1 MFFLLFLMRNVLTMI
16 SSSVQFPAHSLTVQL
31 SDTQVTASGLPDA
44 VTCAGE
50 FSDFL
55 LL

>member
-1 MFFLLFLMRNVLTMI
+1 MFFMLFLLKNVLTMI
-16 SSSVQFPAHSLTVQL
+16 SSSFQFPAHSLTVQL
-31 SDTQVTASGLPDA
+31 SVAQVTASFLPDA

-50 FSDFL
+50 LRHFL

>member
-16 SSSVQFPAHSLTVQL
+16 SSSIQFSAHSLTVQL
-31 SDTQVTASGLPDA
+31 PYAQVTASGLPDA

-50 FSDFL
+50 FNDFL

>member
-1 MFFLLFLMRNVLTMI
+1 MI
-16 SSSVQFPAHSLTVQL
+16 SSSFQFPAHSLTVQL
-31 SDTQVTASGLPDA
+31 SVAQVTTSGLPDA
-44 VTCAGE
+44 VTCVGE